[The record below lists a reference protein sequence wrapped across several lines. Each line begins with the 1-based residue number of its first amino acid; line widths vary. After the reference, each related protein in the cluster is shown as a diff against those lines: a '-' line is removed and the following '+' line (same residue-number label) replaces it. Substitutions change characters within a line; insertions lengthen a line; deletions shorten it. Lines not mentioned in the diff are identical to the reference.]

1 MPTELIC
8 FKIKFL
14 PKKEEMNKNAGKLG
28 DKWILLSLIGY
39 P

>member
-8 FKIKFL
+8 GKIKFL
-14 PKKEEMNKNAGKLG
+14 TKKEEMNKNAGKLG
-28 DKWILLSLIGY
+28 DEWILLNLIGY